1 MAPPTGQLL
10 IAEDDESIR
19 NLLVR
24 YFTSVGY
31 TVQACPDGAA
41 TVGAL
46 ATGQYDVVLTD
57 VLMPGANGLEVLR
70 AAKAADPFIEVIF
83 LTGAPDLS
91 ITVKALR
98 EGDAF
103 DYILK
108 PFPNVEILRAV
119 VEHAQERRTLRQE
132 NERLTQELTRS
143 RRADAL
149 TGALNRSA
157 FFDVGEREFARA
169 TRHHD
174 PLSLIMFDLD
184 QFQRVN
190 DQHGSAAGD
199 AVLTRFALI
208 CREQLR
214 AEDVLARY
222 WADKFICLLPTADV
236 RSAEAVAE
244 RVRARAGAVPIPT
257 GETAVPVR
265 VSAGV
270 ASRQDADR
278 SLDTL
283 VRRAERALRNAKD
296 RGGDRVHTER

>member
-1 MAPPTGQLL
+1 MWGLVRVRWQRALPLGVMPHRSRVQTIWPMARKMPCNAGVARPGRAQRKQTPVAANSLNMAPATGRLL
-10 IAEDDESIR
+10 IADDDESIR

-24 YFTSVGY
+24 YFTSAGY

-98 EGDAF
+98 EGGAF

-132 NERLTQELTRS
+132 NERLTQELARF
-143 RRADAL
+143 RRTDPL
-149 TGALNRSA
+149 TGTLNRSA
-157 FFDVGEREFARA
+157 FFEVGEREFSRA
-169 TRHHD
+169 TRHQD
-174 PLSLIMFDLD
+174 PLSFIMFDLD
-184 QFQRVN
+184 Q
-190 DQHGSAAGD
+190 
-199 AVLTRFALI
+199 
-208 CREQLR
+208 
-214 AEDVLARY
+214 
-222 WADKFICLLPTADV
+222 
-236 RSAEAVAE
+236 
-244 RVRARAGAVPIPT
+244 
-257 GETAVPVR
+257 
-265 VSAGV
+265 
-270 ASRQDADR
+270 
-278 SLDTL
+278 
-283 VRRAERALRNAKD
+283 
-296 RGGDRVHTER
+296 